1 MVAGGT
7 GTRMGSATAKQFLLL
22 AGKPIILHAFEA
34 FHAFDPE
41 AQFILVLYP
50 ALREEWQQLVQKYQ
64 FTLPHT
70 LVDGGAERFHSVRNG
85 IAALSDEVEL
95 VAVHDSVR
103 PLVEEATISRSFA
116 AAEEHGAAV
125 PVVPVTDTIRRQQG
139 TLSFTL
145 PRHELVAI
153 QTPQCFQRSIL
164 ESAYNVDFETTFTDD
179 ASVVERSGQ
188 YVHLCK
194 GNRANIK
201 VTTPED
207 MLIGEAL
214 MAGRSN
220 L

>member
-34 FHAFDPE
+34 FHAFDPS

-50 ALREEWQQLVQKYQ
+50 ALREEWNQLAQKYQ

-85 IAALSDEVEL
+85 LAALNNDVEL

-103 PLVEEATISRSFA
+103 PLVEQATIARSFA
-116 AAEEHGAAV
+116 AAEEYGAAV

-139 TLSFTL
+139 ALSFTL
-145 PRHELVAI
+145 PRNELVAI

-179 ASVVERSGQ
+179 ASVVERNGQ
-188 YVHLCK
+188 YVHLCE

-207 MLIGEAL
+207 LLIGEAL

>member
-50 ALREEWQQLVQKYQ
+50 ALREEWNQLAQKYR

-85 IAALSDEVEL
+85 LAALNDDVEL

-103 PLVEEATISRSFA
+103 PLVELATISRSFA

-139 TLSFTL
+139 ALSFTL
-145 PRHELVAI
+145 PRNELVAI

-188 YVHLCK
+188 YVHLCE

-207 MLIGEAL
+207 LLIGEAL